1 MNLLIPYVHR
11 VKHQDPLYSEF
22 TYGDTSPRA
31 KKLKN
36 DLNKGDHV
44 FFHTAIRNRKYI
56 TAYYVVDR
64 VLDTAEAVKDQNIV
78 AKYKNPHV
86 IDFLDPKKEKYKED
100 VMLFGDPIT
109 SKVLDKPLLFDKSL
123 AEKLSLDIKFPE
135 GRTEGQS
142 IGSTTRAWRE
152 LTEKDVEI
160 LLDAIKSSESDIKYL
175 DIILSTDEVTEII
188 EKDLENFIEKNPRL
202 IGENIKPAKRQLD
215 TDVGRIDLL
224 FEEPDGTPVVVELKM
239 NKIGREAINQLRRYM
254 DWIDKDTHKK
264 SRGILVCKGVMP
276 AFEEDFKNLSGIK
289 IYCYGWQLIIK
300 SFEELI
306 ALRQIS

>member
-11 VKHQDPLYSEF
+11 VKHQDPLFSEF
-22 TYGDTSPRA
+22 TYSDASPRA

-64 VLDTAEAVKDQNIV
+64 VLDTADAVKDQNIV

-109 SKVLDKPLLFDKSL
+109 SRVLDKPLLFDKSL

-135 GRTEGQS
+135 GRTEDQS
-142 IGSTTRAWRE
+142 IGSATRAWRKLNE
-152 LTEKDVEI
+152 GDIDV
-160 LLDAIKSSESDIKYL
+160 LLSAIQSSESNIEYPDKL
-175 DIILSTDEVTEII
+175 LSTDEVTEII

-202 IGENIKPAKRQLD
+202 IGENIKLTGRQID
-215 TDVGRIDLL
+215 TEVGRIDLL
-224 FEEPDGTPVVVELKM
+224 FEEPDGTPVIVELKM

-254 DWIDKDTHKK
+254 DWINKETHRKP
-264 SRGILVCKGVMP
+264 RGILVCKGVMP
-276 AFEEDFKNLSGIK
+276 AFEEDLKKLSGIK
-289 IYCYGWQLIIK
+289 IYYYGWQFKINPL
-300 SFEELI
+300 
-306 ALRQIS
+306 

>member
-11 VKHQDPLYSEF
+11 VEHQDPLFSEF
-22 TYGDTSPRA
+22 TYGDASPRA

-36 DLNKGDHV
+36 DLIKGDYV

-64 VLDTAEAVKDQNIV
+64 VLDTAKAVKDRNIV
-78 AKYKNPHV
+78 EKYKNPHIV
-86 IDFLDPKKEKYKED
+86 DFLDPQKEKYKED

-109 SKVLDKPLLFDKSL
+109 SRVLDKPLLFDRSL

-135 GRTEGQS
+135 GRTEYQS
-142 IGSTTRAWRE
+142 IGSATRAWRE
-152 LTEKDVEI
+152 LNKNDVDI
-160 LLDAIKSSESDIKYL
+160 LLHAIQSSESDSEYL
-175 DIILSTDEVTEII
+175 GKILSTDEVYEII
-188 EKDLENFIEKNPRL
+188 EKDLENFIEENPRL
-202 IGENIKPAKRQLD
+202 IGENIKSTRRQLD

-254 DWIDKDTHKK
+254 DWINKETHREP
-264 SRGILVCKGVMP
+264 RGILVCKGIMP
-276 AFEEDFKNLSGIK
+276 AFEEDFKKLSGIK
-289 IYCYGWQLIIK
+289 IYCYGWQLKIYP
-300 SFEELI
+300 L
-306 ALRQIS
+306 